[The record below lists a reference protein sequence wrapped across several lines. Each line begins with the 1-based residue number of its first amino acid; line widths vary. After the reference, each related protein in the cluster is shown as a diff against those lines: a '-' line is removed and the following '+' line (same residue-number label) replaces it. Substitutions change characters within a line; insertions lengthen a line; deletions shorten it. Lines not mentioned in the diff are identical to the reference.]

1 MTIELLI
8 CSLNKGIVRIGDI
21 LLPPQEGLSYL
32 IAFQYTDERY
42 LDLIPTILSERKDV
56 RLFTF
61 ESQGLSLNR
70 NNALDRAEGDIII
83 FADDDA
89 RFDAEGFE
97 HIKATFEQHSNVDV
111 AFFQASTY
119 TEKPLKEY
127 PITEIDLTKRSA
139 HDQSISI
146 IEMACLRTKVQ
157 GRIRFDER
165 FGLGTAML
173 TCGEEEIWLED
184 ARRAG
189 LRMRYFPIKMV
200 ETSTLLKKQL
210 LYVDPGVQRSYA
222 AIRYY
227 IYGGKAWYMCLKF
240 AIDATRRGMAHF
252 LPLMRNFAEGIR
264 FLKHSK

>member
-8 CSLNKGIVRIGDI
+8 CSLNKGIVRVGDI
-21 LLPPQEGLSYL
+21 LLPPQQGVSYL
-32 IAFQYTDERY
+32 VAFQYTDERY
-42 LDLIPTILSERKDV
+42 LDLIPTALSEREDV

-61 ESQGLSLNR
+61 EGQGLSLNR

-89 RFDAEGFE
+89 RFDQASFE
-97 HIKATFEQHSNVDV
+97 NVRTTFQQHNDIDV

-119 TEKPLKEY
+119 TGKPLKDY
-127 PITEIDLTKRSA
+127 PNSEINLSQPHS
-139 HDQSISI
+139 HDQSISA

-157 GRIRFDER
+157 GTIRFDER
-165 FGLGTAML
+165 FGLGTNML

-189 LRMRYFPIKMV
+189 LTMRYFPIKMV

-222 AIRYY
+222 AVKYY
-227 IYGGKAWYMCLKF
+227 IHGVKAWCICLKF
-240 AIDATRRGMAHF
+240 AFDATRKGMAHF
-252 LPLMRNFAEGIR
+252 FPLMRRFAEGIR